1 MRFKRMYREY
11 RSSFLGYFIL
21 KLMNRGRNLRI
32 FYNNAM
38 KPSDKTKLDRDKIDY
53 EESMEN
59 YPVKKLFRGDN
70 CWWTE
75 ECESSF

>member
-1 MRFKRMYREY
+1 M
-11 RSSFLGYFIL
+11 
-21 KLMNRGRNLRI
+21 RI

-38 KPSDKTKLDRDKIDY
+38 KSSDKTKLDRDKIDY

-59 YPVKKLFRGDN
+59 YPVQKLFRGDN